1 MFKRWKRC
9 KEVHG
14 FLNENSGLKIVS
26 KISKVLKDE
35 VEDMDGMLEDLTN
48 YDPTSIF
55 EVYTTFFSRCGT
67 DFFKI

>member
-1 MFKRWKRC
+1 MKIC

-14 FLNENSGLKIVS
+14 VLNENSGLKIVS

-48 YDPTSIF
+48 YDPASIF
-55 EVYTTFFSRCGT
+55 
-67 DFFKI
+67 

>member
-14 FLNENSGLKIVS
+14 VLNENSGLKIVS

-48 YDPTSIF
+48 YDPASIF
-55 EVYTTFFSRCGT
+55 
-67 DFFKI
+67 